1 MSLCAASSAT
11 HKEEAIRMATITQ
24 VDAQTIITLSPH
36 GRDFAG
42 DLTALKK
49 VMVNVLVRGERC
61 GAFSEKDLKLVTMIC
76 EGAVAK

>member
-1 MSLCAASSAT
+1 
-11 HKEEAIRMATITQ
+11 MATITH

-36 GRDFAG
+36 GRDFAA

-49 VMVNVLVRGERC
+49 VMVDVLVRGKRC
-61 GAFSEKDLKLVTMIC
+61 GPLSEKDLKLIKMIC